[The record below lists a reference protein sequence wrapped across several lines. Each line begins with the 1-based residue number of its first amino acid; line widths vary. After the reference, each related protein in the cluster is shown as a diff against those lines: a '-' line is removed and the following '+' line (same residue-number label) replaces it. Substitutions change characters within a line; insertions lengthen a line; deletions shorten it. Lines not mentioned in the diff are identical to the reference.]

1 MDTLLSYVLLL
12 GTLAFFGYV
21 GYTAAAKRKMDSD
34 TYLSARG
41 SQSWQRIGLSL
52 FASGIGI
59 WILFGP
65 SEVGWSAWLRDIQRQ
80 RHVC

>member
-59 WILFGP
+59 WIL
-65 SEVGWSAWLRDIQRQ
+65 
-80 RHVC
+80 